1 MAERLTDIVAKITS
15 VHQLDQV
22 VTAMRGIA
30 AARAQQARGL
40 APGIRAYSASIAQAM
55 GEALSLASDDEALP
69 ANDAPLHEG
78 RILFCAEQGFAGAF
92 SERILDA
99 AFADKVADITAT
111 SVFIIGTRGATIA
124 TERGI
129 PFGWSAPMAS
139 HAGAIADVAR
149 RIADAL
155 YDAVASGRM
164 TKVELFFPISAA
176 EKGIEIRRRS
186 LLPLD
191 LTRFQRPANNNLPP
205 LTTLAPRE
213 LLADL
218 ALEYVFA
225 ELCDAAMQAFVAENE
240 ARMVTMSA
248 AKTNIAQKLSELSR
262 QEQQVRQEEIT
273 TEIVEL
279 ATGAEALRSRA

>member
-1 MAERLTDIVAKITS
+1 MAERLADIVDKIAS

-40 APGIRAYSASIAQAM
+40 APGMRAYSAAIAQAM
-55 GEALSLASDDEALP
+55 GEALSLVPNDGALP
-69 ANDAPLHEG
+69 ASDAPLHEG
-78 RILFCAEQGFAGAF
+78 IILFCAEQGFAGAF

-99 AFADKVADITAT
+99 AFAVKEADIPAT

-124 TERGI
+124 TEHGI
-129 PFGWSAPMAS
+129 QFGWSAPMAS

-164 TKVELFFPISAA
+164 TKVELFFPFSGAG
-176 EKGIEIRRRS
+176 KGIEIRRRS

-191 LTRFQRPANNNLPP
+191 LTRFQLPANNNLPP
-205 LTTLAPRE
+205 LTTLDPRE

-240 ARMVTMSA
+240 ARMMTMSA

-262 QEQQVRQEEIT
+262 HEQQVRQEEIT

-279 ATGAEALRSRA
+279 ATGAEALRAR

>member
-1 MAERLTDIVAKITS
+1 MAERLADIVTKITS
-15 VHQLDQV
+15 VRQLDQV
-22 VTAMRGIA
+22 VTAMRSIA

-40 APGIRAYSASIAQAM
+40 APGMRAYSAAIAQAM
-55 GEALSLASDDEALP
+55 GEALSLAAKNEAPASDAS
-69 ANDAPLHEG
+69 LHEG

-99 AFADKVADITAT
+99 AFAVKEADIPAT

-124 TERGI
+124 TEHGI
-129 PFGWSAPMAS
+129 QFGWSAPMAS

-164 TKVELFFPISAA
+164 TKVELFFPFSGAG
-176 EKGIEIRRRS
+176 KGIEIRRRS

-191 LTRFQRPANNNLPP
+191 LTRFQLPANNNLPP
-205 LTTLAPRE
+205 LTTLDPRE

-240 ARMVTMSA
+240 ARMMTMSA

-279 ATGAEALRSRA
+279 ATGAEALRAR